1 MEPLGL
7 PIGKRYTGKIE
18 LGVDFEDARM
28 DAHLYTDRLH
38 LESIKARDVDD
49 YARLFGDA
57 DVMGLYASG
66 TTRSYEQTAA
76 RIKSS
81 WIPRWEKGY
90 PFSAFVIRDRE
101 TDAFIGHIVA
111 GDGDDMGFDKTGQ
124 SGYSEMAYL
133 VERVHWNKGLG
144 KEAAAAVV
152 DKFIPY
158 VVEKKYEVMTGVG
171 GGEEKSLP
179 LKWLTATAR
188 IGRDTDGELL
198 NPASIRILTGLDF
211 VCRDTGE
218 KFGHYRGY
226 FGREF

>member
-7 PIGKRYTGKIE
+7 PIGKRYTGKID

-133 VERVHWNKGLG
+133 VERVHWNQGFG

-152 DKFIPY
+152 KEFIPY
-158 VVEKKYEVMTGVG
+158 VVGKKYEVMTGIG
-171 GGEEKSLP
+171 GDEEKSLP

-188 IGRDTDGELL
+188 IGRDADRELL
-198 NPASIRILTGLDF
+198 NPASIKILTGLGF
-211 VCRDTGE
+211 ECRSTGE

-226 FGREF
+226 FGLEV